1 MIEKKR
7 IEIFPKH
14 MGFFPYMWF
23 VYLLFPIYHL
33 AQASGWK
40 LVIGSGML
48 IILSSHTVSFILF
61 RGRLFFGR
69 VFKWYSSFYLLYFII
84 LL

>member
-40 LVIGSGML
+40 LVLGA
-48 IILSSHTVSFILF
+48 VC
-61 RGRLFFGR
+61 
-69 VFKWYSSFYLLYFII
+69 
-84 LL
+84 

>member
-14 MGFFPYMWF
+14 MGFFPYMWL

-40 LVIGSGML
+40 IVLGSGML
-48 IILSSHTVSFILF
+48 ILLLSHTVSYILF
-61 RGRLFFGR
+61 RRRLFYGHA
-69 VFKWYSSFYLLYFII
+69 FK
-84 LL
+84 